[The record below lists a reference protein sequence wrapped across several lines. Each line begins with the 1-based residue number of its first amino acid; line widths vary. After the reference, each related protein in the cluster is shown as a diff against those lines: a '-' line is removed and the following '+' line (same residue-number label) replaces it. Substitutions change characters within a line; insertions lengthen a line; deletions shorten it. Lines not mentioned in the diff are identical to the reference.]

1 MFFGGA
7 SVRLKWL
14 AGLLVLA
21 CCCSG
26 LAQSQSK
33 EQMKLTVDL
42 TNAPRKWIHAEFTL
56 PVKPGPMTLL
66 YPKWIPGEHEPD
78 GPITDFAGLVITA
91 NGQQLAWVRDDVNMF
106 AFHITVPQGVS
117 TIDVKDDFL
126 ATAPATGFSA
136 GASTSANLAVL
147 SWNTVVLYPDGMKP
161 SDVDVQ
167 ASVKLPE
174 GWQYGTALTKTGE
187 QNGYIEFA
195 PVPLNML
202 IDSPLL
208 TGRYFKEIPLAT
220 DVTPKHYLDM
230 AADAPED
237 LNVSPEMLDA
247 FSKLV
252 KEAGAL
258 YKSRHY
264 NSYHFLVTLSDQVA
278 HFGLE
283 HHQSSDDRVGEKTF
297 VDKNLMYLNADL
309 LPHEYTHSWNG
320 KYRRPAGLNH
330 DDYKDPMIGNLLWVY
345 EGLTDYLG
353 NVLAARS
360 GIETEEQFRSH
371 LAATAATMDNRP
383 GRTWRDLQDTAT
395 AAQILYETSE
405 QWDNWRRSVD
415 YYAEGDLIWLD
426 VDTTIRKLT
435 HDKKSLNDFLGCF
448 EGLGGNTGPEV
459 VPYTFKDVVAGLNAV
474 APYDWAGFLR
484 GLLTSKSPHAPL
496 QGITQGGY
504 KLVYTEVPGAY
515 TNARE
520 ASTGDALAWW
530 AIGINVAGDGHI
542 QDVLVGSPAD
552 KAGLGP
558 GMQMIAV
565 DGRQYTPQALGGA
578 ITAAKDP
585 NTPIV
590 LIVSNDG
597 YYKVLNV
604 DYHGGLRFPHLE
616 RVQGTPDY
624 LDQIL
629 KPMTK

>member
-1 MFFGGA
+1 MQ
-7 SVRLKWL
+7 LKWL
-14 AGLLVLA
+14 AGFLVLA
-21 CCCSG
+21 CCCG
-26 LAQSQSK
+26 GWAQSPEQSK

-42 TNAPRKWIHAEFTL
+42 TDAPRKMIHAEFTL
-56 PVKPGPMTLL
+56 PVKPGPLTLL

-78 GPITDFAGLVITA
+78 GPINNFAGLVITA

-106 AFHITVPQGVS
+106 AFHVTVPQGVS
-117 TIDVKDDFL
+117 TLDVKDDFL

-136 GASTSANLAVL
+136 GASTSANLALL
-147 SWNTVVLYPDGMKP
+147 SWNTVVLYPEGLKP
-161 SDVDVQ
+161 SDVEVQ

-174 GWQYGTALTKTGE
+174 GWQYGTALTKTSE
-187 QNGYIEFA
+187 DNGDIEFA

-208 TGRYFKEIPLAT
+208 AGRYFKEIPLAT

-237 LNVSPEMLDA
+237 LNVKPEMVAA

-252 KEAGAL
+252 REAGAL

-297 VDKNLMYLNADL
+297 VDDNLSYLEADL

-360 GIETEEQFRSH
+360 GIETDAQFRSQ
-371 LAATAATMDNRP
+371 LASTAATMDYRP

-395 AAQILYETSE
+395 AAQILYDTGEG
-405 QWDNWRRSVD
+405 WDNWRRSVD
-415 YYAEGDLIWLD
+415 YYPEGELIWLD
-426 VDTTIRKLT
+426 VDTTIRRLT
-435 HDKKSLNDFLGCF
+435 HDKKSLNDFLARF

-459 VPYTFKDVVAGLNAV
+459 VPYNFNDVVAGLNAIV
-474 APYDWAGFLR
+474 PYDWAGFLR
-484 GLLTSKSPHAPL
+484 ERLTSKSPHAPL
-496 QGITQGGY
+496 EGITQGGY
-504 KLVYTEVPGAY
+504 RLVYTDVAGAY
-515 TNARE
+515 VSARE
-520 ASTGDALAWW
+520 AATGDALAWW
-530 AIGINVAGDGHI
+530 AIGINVASDGHI

-558 GMQMIAV
+558 GMVVVAV
-565 DGRQYTPQALGGA
+565 NGRQYTPQALGIA
-578 ITAAKDP
+578 ITNAKGSTQP
-585 NTPIV
+585 V
-590 LIVSNDG
+590 ELIVSNTG
-597 YYKVLNV
+597 YYKVVKV

-624 LDQIL
+624 LDEIL